1 MLKLHLAYNNKSIC
15 VIQIFDGTYTIIF
28 HFIHYFC
35 WNRVIEMPYAYQC
48 CVFGACNGYKAA
60 SQWEEQ
66 MGSEEEDLQKK
77 ALSQFP
83 IHTDNNCKSY
93 NLTRPSHKSV

>member
-1 MLKLHLAYNNKSIC
+1 
-15 VIQIFDGTYTIIF
+15 
-28 HFIHYFC
+28 
-35 WNRVIEMPYAYQC
+35 MPYAYQC
-48 CVFGACNGYKAA
+48 CVFGACNSYKAA

-77 ALSQFP
+77 ALSLFP

-93 NLTRPSHKSV
+93 NLTLRGQETHRLTNLSNIIQRCDHRL